1 MKITETGES
10 GLDLFLEDVSLMTDL
25 IDDGAGTPD
34 AVMLMTI
41 HASKGLEFPA
51 IFIVGAEDGL
61 FPSSRSTMD
70 SRLLEEERRLM
81 YVAVTRAKDH
91 LFISNAYSRRQRG
104 QMTYNPPSRFLKELP
119 EEITKTYDLTGNYGW
134 RDEQEASD
142 LESGD
147 YVAHKLFGDGQIVE
161 LWSNAAIVKFKNN
174 KYGIRK
180 IEVRMLQKL

>member
-1 MKITETGES
+1 LSTKIVETGES

-70 SRLLEEERRLM
+70 TRLLEEERRLM

-119 EEITKTYDLTGNYGW
+119 EDITKVYDLTGNYG
-134 RDEQEASD
+134 
-142 LESGD
+142 
-147 YVAHKLFGDGQIVE
+147 
-161 LWSNAAIVKFKNN
+161 
-174 KYGIRK
+174 
-180 IEVRMLQKL
+180 